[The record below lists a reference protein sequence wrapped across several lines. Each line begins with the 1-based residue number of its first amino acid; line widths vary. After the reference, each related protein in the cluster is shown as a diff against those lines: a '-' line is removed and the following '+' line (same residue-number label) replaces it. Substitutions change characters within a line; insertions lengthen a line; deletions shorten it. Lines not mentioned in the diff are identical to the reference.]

1 MHIVVASKSSSVCV
15 WMRLTR
21 EVFENIRFIATSDK
35 MEERNVSS
43 RT

>member
-1 MHIVVASKSSSVCV
+1 MHIVVATKSSSVCV
-15 WMRLTR
+15 RISLTGDIRL
-21 EVFENIRFIATSDK
+21 IAISDK